1 MIIEEIRQAAQK
13 EFVHQIE
20 IGSEAPLSVQEGF
33 IAGAKWMQERMI
45 EKVVKW
51 LRKNIDEDVSVPC
64 GNVIKIISA
73 DEFVEYFAK
82 SMEEEK

>member
-33 IAGAKWMQERMI
+33 IAGAEWMQEKMI
-45 EKVVKW
+45 EKAAEW
-51 LRKNIDEDVSVPC
+51 LYVYYPTLERSKSFEDAW
-64 GNVIKIISA
+64 KHFKRA
-73 DEFVEYFAK
+73 
-82 SMEEEK
+82 MEE